1 MKEKVKPFW
10 LNKKIDFKNLNK
22 VQKILN
28 TLNINTVC
36 ESARC
41 PNISECFSK
50 NTATF
55 MILGNICTR
64 QCKFCNVKK
73 GKPEK
78 IMKDESERV
87 LKAVKLLNL
96 KYVVI
101 TSVTRDDLLDGGA
114 FLFAD
119 CIKKIKEYNHR
130 IKVEV
135 LVPDFKG
142 KKNVILKVLKEKP
155 DVFGHN
161 IETVPELYYIRKG
174 ANYKRSLKVL
184 SFAKQ
189 YGFKTKS
196 AILLGLGEKKPQVLK
211 VFKDLRK
218 AGCDFLS
225 LGQYLQPGKELLPV
239 KEYIKPEIFEFYKNK
254 AYEMGFLHVESG
266 SYVRS
271 SYMAEKYMAGLK
283 EIIKKK

>member
-1 MKEKVKPFW
+1 MKEVRAIW
-10 LNKKIDFKNLNK
+10 LNKKIDFKSLNK
-22 VQKILN
+22 VQRILN

-41 PNISECFSK
+41 PNISECFLR

-55 MILGNICTR
+55 MILGDICTR

-73 GKPEK
+73 GIPRTIE
-78 IMKDESERV
+78 KDESERV
-87 LKAVKLLNL
+87 LEAVKLLNL

-101 TSVTRDDLLDGGA
+101 TSVTRDDILDGGA

-119 CIKKIKEYNHR
+119 CIKKIKEYNNE

-142 KKNVILKVLKEKP
+142 DINAILKVLKEKP

-161 IETVPELYYIRKG
+161 IETIPELYYIRKG
-174 ANYKRSLKVL
+174 ANYKRSLEVL

-189 YGFKTKS
+189 HNFKTKS
-196 AILLGLGEKKPQVLK
+196 AILLGLGEKKEQVLK
-211 VFKDLRK
+211 VFEDLRK

-225 LGQYLQPGKELLPV
+225 LGQYLQPGRELLPV
-239 KEYIKPEIFEFYKNK
+239 KEYITPEIFEFYKNK

-266 SYVRS
+266 PYVRS
-271 SYMAEKYMAGLK
+271 SYMAERYLQDLK
-283 EIIKKK
+283 V

>member
-1 MKEKVKPFW
+1 VKEVRAIW
-10 LNKKIDFKNLNK
+10 LNKKIDFKSLNK
-22 VQKILN
+22 VQRILN

-41 PNISECFSK
+41 PNISECFLR

-55 MILGNICTR
+55 MILGDICTR

-73 GKPEK
+73 GIPRTIE
-78 IMKDESERV
+78 KDESERV
-87 LKAVKLLNL
+87 LEAVKLLNL

-101 TSVTRDDLLDGGA
+101 TSVTRDDILDGGA

-119 CIKKIKEYNHR
+119 CIKKIKEYNNE

-142 KKNVILKVLKEKP
+142 DINAILKVLKEKP

-161 IETVPELYYIRKG
+161 IETIPELYYIRKG
-174 ANYKRSLKVL
+174 ANYKRSLEVL

-189 YGFKTKS
+189 HNFKTKS
-196 AILLGLGEKKPQVLK
+196 AILLGLGEKKEQVLK
-211 VFKDLRK
+211 VFEDLRK

-225 LGQYLQPGKELLPV
+225 LGQYLQPGRELLPV
-239 KEYIKPEIFEFYKNK
+239 KEYITPEIFEFYKNK

-266 SYVRS
+266 PYVRS
-271 SYMAEKYMAGLK
+271 SYMAERYLQDLK
-283 EIIKKK
+283 V